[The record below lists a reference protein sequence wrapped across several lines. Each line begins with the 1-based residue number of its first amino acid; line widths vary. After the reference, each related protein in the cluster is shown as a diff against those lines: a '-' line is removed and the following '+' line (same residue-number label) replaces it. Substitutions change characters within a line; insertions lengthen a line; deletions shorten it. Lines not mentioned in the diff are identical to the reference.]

1 MRKWCALQT
10 ETLTIRINSAP
21 RLLGRV
27 CLLAACVAAPTLG
40 FTQGK
45 PYYLASAT
53 PNHVEFW
60 KINPEHHA
68 YKLVAKWE
76 VPQELT
82 IETIHSYPK
91 SRKLLIRAS
100 YSFNRKLFTISLS
113 ESGKISTV
121 SHGWIGYGYPAI
133 SPSERTVAVLGLGG
147 CYGYV
152 NLVGTRSAG
161 KLNDWNIDG
170 ETYLIGKSRSR
181 GDICVGTWQRIRFH
195 AQPLDVIKYVW
206 KGERVVEDLQ
216 VEVPFREEPPIGVL
230 MDPAGSLL
238 QIEQSGTQRFTG
250 RNGKIRKQALPKFAF
265 KVFSHLDPGDHSGLS
280 LFLNSAGSPVVLSTW
295 GESALLSN
303 PKQVRASL
311 QDRIRKAINTSGNG
325 DVALATKTG
334 IRIGRWVGP
343 HFQQSMIL
351 PGKDFKFW
359 DIEYLGLA
367 PK

>member
-1 MRKWCALQT
+1 MNFQLRTSRAVRHVT
-10 ETLTIRINSAP
+10 RFYF
-21 RLLGRV
+21 
-27 CLLAACVAAPTLG
+27 LAACVAAPTSG
-40 FTQGK
+40 FAQGK
-45 PYYLASAT
+45 PYYLASST
-53 PNHVEFW
+53 PSHVEFW

-76 VPQELT
+76 VPRELT

-91 SRKLLIRAS
+91 SRKLLVRTS
-100 YSFNRKLFTISLS
+100 YSYNRKLFTISLS
-113 ESGKISTV
+113 KSGKISTV
-121 SHGWIGYGYPAI
+121 SHGWIGNGYPAI
-133 SPSERTVAVLGLGG
+133 SPSEKTVAVPGHSG
-147 CYGYV
+147 CYGYLS
-152 NLVGTRSAG
+152 LVGNKLAG
-161 KLNDWNIDG
+161 RVTDAYNVDG
-170 ETYLIGKSRSR
+170 EVYLIGKSRSQ
-181 GDICVGTWQRIRFH
+181 GDICVATWKRIRFD
-195 AQPLDVIKYVW
+195 ARPLDVIKYVW
-206 KGERVVEDLQ
+206 KGEKVVEDLQ
-216 VEVPFREEPPIGVL
+216 IEVPFREEPPIGVL
-230 MDPAGSLL
+230 MDPAGSIL

-295 GESALLSN
+295 GESTLLSN

-351 PGKDFKFW
+351 PGEEYKFW